1 MSVRNLTAAA
11 IAALSLV
18 SFAAAA
24 ADVRVS
30 CEKRTNRSKISVD
43 GSNLAPG
50 MYSAVVTSGGVTLP
64 SNFQSAVGD
73 EAQFDFDSNAND
85 IAQGATA
92 ISKSFIVDGRVKA
105 AIRDSS
111 GALVTPIVDAICRV
125 RR

>member
-30 CEKRTNRSKISVD
+30 CEKRTNRSRISVD
-43 GSNLAPG
+43 GSNLAAG
-50 MYSAVVTSGGVTLP
+50 SYSAVVASGDKTAM
-64 SNFQSAVGD
+64 SNFRAAVGD
-73 EAQFDFDSNAND
+73 EAQFDFDSNSND

-92 ISKSFIVDGRVKA
+92 VSGNFIVDGRVRA
-105 AIRDSS
+105 AIQNSS
-111 GALVTPIVDAICRV
+111 GQIVTPIVDAICRV
-125 RR
+125 RN